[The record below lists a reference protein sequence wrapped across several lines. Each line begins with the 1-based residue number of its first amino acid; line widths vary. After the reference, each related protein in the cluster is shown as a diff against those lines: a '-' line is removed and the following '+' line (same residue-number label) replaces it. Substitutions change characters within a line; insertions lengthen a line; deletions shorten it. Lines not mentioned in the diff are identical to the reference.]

1 VAASSIDGLVVEPGG
16 RRVATAVSPNPHGVG
31 HARPSRR
38 SVRASVE
45 VAAASRH
52 RWDSPMAET
61 TLTRERDVKTG
72 LVMATAVVAAAV
84 AFASS
89 MVLSELFT
97 IERVAVVATVPAVLI
112 LLVGVVVTLVSGY
125 RVE

>member
-1 VAASSIDGLVVEPGG
+1 
-16 RRVATAVSPNPHGVG
+16 
-31 HARPSRR
+31 
-38 SVRASVE
+38 
-45 VAAASRH
+45 
-52 RWDSPMAET
+52 MAET